1 MRRHVLHTQ
10 RPKLRTQ
17 VITADIPG
25 SLRSLSMDKSLNSVM
40 RKLLL
45 IIILTDLCNLVLFGQ
60 GEIDKQQKIF
70 YRNEISFGLLLN
82 SDGFGLSYRE
92 AQRVDYLN
100 KRIFE
105 IEAGTLKN
113 PKEYKESNPLYETP
127 GTFIYGKI
135 NSAFYLRGSYGHQ
148 GELYR
153 KADLGGVAIRYF
165 FSGGPIF
172 AIYKP
177 IYYKILH
184 QVSQNEFE
192 LIDGKFEPGVTQPYD
207 IYSRASFTKGFNE
220 IKFIPGLFVKGG
232 FNFEYSKQ
240 DKIIHAI
247 ELGASLS
254 AFPKKIPIMAMTSNK
269 AVFLSL
275 FISYRFGVIIDP
287 LNPETNKLSYI
298 LGRKRSAPS
307 KE

>member
-1 MRRHVLHTQ
+1 M
-10 RPKLRTQ
+10 K
-17 VITADIPG
+17 
-25 SLRSLSMDKSLNSVM
+25 
-40 RKLLL
+40 KLLFT
-45 IIILTDLCNLVLFGQ
+45 IFLTVLCNCLLFGQ
-60 GEIDKQQKIF
+60 GEIDKQHKIF
-70 YRNEISFGLLLN
+70 FRNERSFALLLN

-113 PKEYKESNPLYETP
+113 PKEYKESNPQYETP

-135 NSAFYLRGSYGHQ
+135 NSTFYLRGSYGHQ
-148 GELYR
+148 KELYQ

-165 FSGGPIF
+165 YSGGPVF

-177 IYYKILH
+177 IYYRVLH
-184 QVSQNEFE
+184 QVSMNEFE
-192 LIDGKFEPGVTQPYD
+192 LIDQKFEPGVTQPYD
-207 IYSRASFTKGFNE
+207 IYSKASFTKGFNE
-220 IKFIPGLFVKGG
+220 IKLIPGLFAKGG

-247 ELGASLS
+247 EIGASLN
-254 AFPKKIPIMAMTSNK
+254 AFPKKIPIMAISNNK
-269 AVFLSL
+269 AVFFSL

-298 LGRKRSAPS
+298 FGRKRAAQS
-307 KE
+307 K